1 MRAVGMVRRRVA
13 VSLLHRLD
21 TATANVLRFTAPR
34 VKLIGVGGS
43 THAVA
48 SPQNETRAA
57 KIYLVFFAKR
67 FLSNPSF
74 TWL

>member
-1 MRAVGMVRRRVA
+1 MVRRRFA

-34 VKLIGVGGS
+34 VTLIGVGRS

-48 SPQNETRAA
+48 SSQNETRAA
-57 KIYLVFFAKR
+57 KIYLVFLQNV